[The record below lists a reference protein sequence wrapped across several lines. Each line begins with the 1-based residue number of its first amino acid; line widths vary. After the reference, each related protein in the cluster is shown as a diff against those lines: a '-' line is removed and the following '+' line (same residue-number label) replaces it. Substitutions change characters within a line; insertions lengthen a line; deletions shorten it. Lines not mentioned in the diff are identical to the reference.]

1 MSIESILERI
11 ATALERAAT
20 APVLGLPAAA
30 PAATPAKAA
39 KPAAKAAAA
48 PAPAE
53 APAEAAATISH
64 KEMGE
69 AIVKLIQANK
79 RADAVN
85 LLQDHG
91 AKAISE
97 VKAADVQ
104 TVYEKANAILELA

>member
-11 ATALERAAT
+11 ATALERGSVPT
-20 APVLGLPAAA
+20 SAPAPAAA
-30 PAATPAKAA
+30 PAAKKA
-39 KPAAKAAAA
+39 AAKAAAPA
-48 PAPAE
+48 PAEAE

-79 RADAVN
+79 RADAVA
-85 LLQDHG
+85 LLAAHG